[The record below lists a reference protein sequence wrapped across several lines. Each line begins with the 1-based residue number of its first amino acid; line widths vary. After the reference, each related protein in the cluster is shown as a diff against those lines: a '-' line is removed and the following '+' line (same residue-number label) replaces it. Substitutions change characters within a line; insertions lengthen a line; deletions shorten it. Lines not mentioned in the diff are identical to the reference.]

1 MLPKTGTKLSFLSI
15 FKPFEG
21 KKSFFFFFLIDITF
35 SDPMFSSEYSAYFDR
50 ITFYNWYLF
59 IFDLEISVGF
69 ENQF

>member
-1 MLPKTGTKLSFLSI
+1 
-15 FKPFEG
+15 
-21 KKSFFFFFLIDITF
+21 
-35 SDPMFSSEYSAYFDR
+35 MFSIEYSAYFDH

>member
-1 MLPKTGTKLSFLSI
+1 
-15 FKPFEG
+15 
-21 KKSFFFFFLIDITF
+21 
-35 SDPMFSSEYSAYFDR
+35 MFSSEYSAYFDR